1 MRRADEDAFREFA
14 VAQWPALTRLA
25 YLLVAD
31 AGHAEDIVQTV
42 LAKMWPVWGRV
53 RDEAPEAYARKVLTN
68 TATSWWRRRWHGE
81 RPTESLPEREQY
93 GYDEVARRL
102 SDRAALSA
110 ALRALPARQRAAVVL
125 RFADDLSEQQV
136 AAALNC
142 SVGTVKS
149 LTSRGL
155 ARLRQDGVLD
165 DERTTLTNGSTP

>member
-25 YLLVAD
+25 YLLVSD
-31 AGHAEDIVQTV
+31 TGHAEDIVQTV

-53 RDEAPEAYARKVLTN
+53 RDEAPEAYARKVLAN

-81 RPTESLPEREQY
+81 RPTESLPEREQH
-93 GYDEVARRL
+93 GYDELAPRL
-102 SDRAALSA
+102 SDRAALST

-136 AAALNC
+136 ANALNC

-155 ARLRQDGVLD
+155 ARLREDGVLN
-165 DERTTLTNGSTP
+165 DERTIA

>member
-1 MRRADEDAFREFA
+1 MRRDDEDAFREFA

-25 YLLVAD
+25 YLIVSD

-53 RDEAPEAYARKVLTN
+53 AGEAPEAYARKALVN

-81 RPTESLPEREQY
+81 RPTESLPDHH
-93 GYDEVARRL
+93 GHDDDVTRRL
-102 SDRAALSA
+102 SDRVALSA
-110 ALRALPARQRAAVVL
+110 ALRELPPRQRAAVVL
-125 RFADDLSEQQV
+125 RFAEDLSEHQV
-136 AAALNC
+136 ATALSC

-155 ARLRQDGVLD
+155 ARLREDGVLN
-165 DERTTLTNGSTP
+165 DERTATP